1 VVQTSAH
8 RKTEGG
14 PSAQNDINRGGPGDR
29 WAALEIAAFSPG
41 LSHGA
46 ARLYLALDRYAREPG
61 VCWPKQKV
69 IAARIGCCKRSVQY
83 YLAELIAAGIV
94 EVARMAPGGLNS
106 YVLNHAQQV
115 APGGAKDCARVA
127 QQVAPYKS
135 NKNNETEQQTEEPP
149 IAPRISSAQNRL
161 TETVAPPAVQQSFL
175 DPEPVAPAL
184 AVVPSAPENMDTWFD
199 KKFWPF
205 YPRKV
210 GKAAALTA
218 MHRAA
223 GKSAKLRDEI
233 LAGLYRQL
241 PALESR
247 DLQYV
252 PHAATWINQKRWND
266 EPEAAVRRDAYE
278 SPTDRAIRVAEEH
291 IKKYGWL

>member
-1 VVQTSAH
+1 MNG
-8 RKTEGG
+8 GG
-14 PSAQNDINRGGPGDR
+14 PWDR

-69 IAARIGCCKRSVQY
+69 IAARIGCSERSVRY
-83 YLAELIAAGIV
+83 YLTELIAAGIV
-94 EVARMAPGGLNS
+94 EVARMAPGGANRYL
-106 YVLNHAQQV
+106 LNHRQRIAG
-115 APGGAKDCARVA
+115 PPAKDCRTHR
-127 QQVAPYKS
+127 QQASAYKS

-149 IAPRISSAQNRL
+149 IPPGISSAKNRL
-161 TETVAPPAVQQSFL
+161 TETVAPPAVQQSLL
-175 DPEPVAPAL
+175 DPEPAPPAL
-184 AVVPSAPENMDTWFD
+184 VVVPPAPENIETWFD
-199 KKFWPF
+199 EKFWPF

-218 MHRAA
+218 MRRA
-223 GKSAKLRDEI
+223 GKSARLRDEI